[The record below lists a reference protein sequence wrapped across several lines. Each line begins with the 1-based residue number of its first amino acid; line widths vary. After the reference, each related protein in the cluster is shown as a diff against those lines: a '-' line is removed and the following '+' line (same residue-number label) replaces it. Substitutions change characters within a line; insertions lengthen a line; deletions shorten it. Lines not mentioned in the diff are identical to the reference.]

1 MKIAYLICAHTDCT
15 QLNRLIKALTYHQQT
30 GFFVH
35 LDQKSTIPPKDVQA
49 PQNALEL
56 NVSKLININWGGY
69 SQCEAILVLIKR
81 AMESK
86 KEYDRFVYISGLD
99 YPIWPNS
106 QILSYF
112 KEHRNK
118 ECIMAL
124 NLSELKEP
132 RKMPERIKAYHFFRD
147 SKIGNPQLKHLLCG
161 GMRRITRL
169 FFFKHR
175 NHFNGMPVYEGSSW
189 WALSRECLQY
199 VLDYYRIN
207 GKQIRTYFKYTFAPD
222 EMMLHTLVFNS
233 PFGKN
238 ALLYTEKNYPGLV
251 GLTPLHYI
259 EYNGGISVYK
269 EKDYDKLLISE
280 KMFCRKVETGV
291 SDELMNKI
299 DLYRNE

>member
-15 QLNRLIKALTYHQQT
+15 QLNRLIKALAYHQET

-35 LDQKSTIPPKDVQA
+35 LDKKSQITPQDVQT
-49 PQNALEL
+49 PQDVLEL
-56 NVSKLININWGGY
+56 SVIKIVNVNWGGY
-69 SQCEAILVLIKR
+69 SQCEAILALIQR

-86 KEYDRFVYISGLD
+86 MKYDRFVYISGLD

-106 QILSYF
+106 RILHYF
-112 KEHRNK
+112 ETYRNK

-124 NLSELKEP
+124 NLSELREP

-147 SKIGNPQLKHLLCG
+147 SKIDNPQLKRLPCG
-161 GMRRITRL
+161 GMRWITRL
-169 FFFKHR
+169 FFFEYR
-175 NHFNGMPVYEGSSW
+175 NHFKGMPIYEGSSW

-207 GKQIRTYFKYTFAPD
+207 GKQVKKYFKYTFAPD

-233 PFGKN
+233 SFGKN
-238 ALLYTEKNYPGLV
+238 ALLYKKKNYPGLV
-251 GLTPLHYI
+251 DLTPLHYI
-259 EYNGGISVYK
+259 EYDDAIAIY
-269 EKDYDKLLISE
+269 EERDYDKLLASG
-280 KMFCRKVETGV
+280 KMFCRKVKTGR

-299 DLYRNE
+299 DLYRNR